1 MAPEAPEGDAMT
13 VEITD
18 PAVRRLVDAINAGD
32 RDAFFDA
39 LAPDASMS
47 DDGTDR
53 DLAEWVDREIFSP
66 NGRMRVDEAE
76 DDGRSLRATFEN
88 DTWGAMRTAWRFDV
102 TEDGRV
108 GRFETGQ
115 A

>member
-53 DLAEWVDREIFSP
+53 DLAEWVDREIFSA
-66 NGRMRVDEAE
+66 NGSACGTSRPECRGPA
-76 DDGRSLRATFEN
+76 SRA
-88 DTWGAMRTAWRFDV
+88 
-102 TEDGRV
+102 
-108 GRFETGQ
+108 
-115 A
+115 